1 MNGLIKFIKFR
12 GFWVQRAQ
20 FYRDAAVSEKEREL
34 FRDFID
40 GEYQISTAAA
50 TRNKARATALL
61 HMKSLTAQGITGV
74 DQLLSSVMPSQDAL
88 SISVIVDAKDKAA
101 ALGFVADNVQEQTE
115 MTKIVRAAMA
125 SPMVL
130 LPVAFVF
137 SYVMADRVIPA
148 FEKAAPPEVWVGFAA
163 LVRDVSFLVRDWGPP
178 LILALAS
185 AMVWFVSYGLAN
197 ITSMWRYH
205 CERATGWQRIAWFL
219 LGPIN
224 PMLVIYRD
232 IQSARMLA
240 NLATLIKGGRGV
252 QDSLQEL
259 GSKASPWM
267 RKHLLWVLEHLQLMP
282 GDYVGAF
289 GHGILSSYALGRMH
303 TMVRRDTG
311 HDFAGVLIDI
321 GTTGQLKAREAV
333 KSYATR
339 LNAMLLM
346 GIFSVILFFVGGQNW
361 IVMQVQDQLSP
372 SSIQRR
378 AYEKQ
383 QMPIT
388 APAASAQ

>member
-12 GFWVQRAQ
+12 GFWAQRAQ

-40 GEYQISTAAA
+40 GEYQISITPA
-50 TRNKARATALL
+50 TRNKTRATALL
-61 HMKSLTAQGITGV
+61 HMRSLIAQGVTGV
-74 DQLLSSVMPSQDAL
+74 DQLLSSVMPTEDAL
-88 SISVIVDAKDKAA
+88 GISVIVDAKDKAA
-101 ALGFVADNVQEQTE
+101 ALGFVADNVQEQAE
-115 MTKIVRAAMA
+115 MTKIVRSAMA

-148 FEKAAPPEVWVGFAA
+148 FEKAAPPEVWFGFAA

-178 LILALAS
+178 LMLTLAA
-185 AMVWFVSYGLAN
+185 AMIWFVSFGLAN

-205 CERATGWQRIAWFL
+205 CERATGWQRVVWLL
-219 LGPIN
+219 LGPVN

-267 RKHLLWVLEHLQLMP
+267 RKHLHWVLEHLQLMP
-282 GDYVGAF
+282 GDYIGAF

-321 GTTGQLKAREAV
+321 GTNGQLKAREAV

-339 LNAMLLM
+339 LNAILLVA
-346 GIFSVILFFVGGQNW
+346 IFSVILFFVGGQNW

-383 QMPIT
+383 QMPNT
-388 APAASAQ
+388 APAASVQ

>member
-1 MNGLIKFIKFR
+1 MNDLVKLLKFR
-12 GFWVQRAQ
+12 SFWAQRAQ

-40 GEYQISTAAA
+40 GEYQISVTAA
-50 TRNKARATALL
+50 TRNAARATALQ
-61 HMKSLTAQGITGV
+61 HMRTLMAQGMTGT
-74 DQLLSSVMPSQDAL
+74 DQLLSSVMPREDAL
-88 SISVIVDAKDKAA
+88 GISVIVDAKDKAA
-101 ALGFVADNVQEQTE
+101 ALGFVADNVQEQAE
-115 MTKIVRAAMA
+115 MTKIVRTAIA

-148 FEKAAPPEVWVGFAA
+148 FEKAAPPEVWVGFSA
-163 LVRDVSFLVRDWGPP
+163 LVRDVSFIVRDWGPP
-178 LILALAS
+178 VILTLA
-185 AMVWFVSYGLAN
+185 AAIIWFAIYGLSN
-197 ITSMWRYH
+197 ITSLWRYH
-205 CERATGWQRIAWFL
+205 CERATGWRRAAWFL
-219 LGPIN
+219 LGPVN

-289 GHGILSSYALGRMH
+289 GHGVLSSYALGRMH

-333 KSYATR
+333 KAYATR
-339 LNAMLLM
+339 LNAILLVA
-346 GIFSVILFFVGGQNW
+346 IFSVILFFVGGQNW

-383 QMPIT
+383 QKPNV
-388 APAASAQ
+388 APAAAIQ